1 MDDEIMKWLLPGGV
15 GVFIIFIGGV
25 IRFLN
30 RSQEVPVGE
39 FPGLVRNF
47 VVFLLVA
54 MFVLGIFA
62 SLREWFTGM

>member
-15 GVFIIFIGGV
+15 GVFIIFVGGV
-25 IRFLN
+25 IKFFN
-30 RSQEVPVGE
+30 RSQEIPVGE

-47 VVFLLVA
+47 VVFFLVV

-62 SLREWFTGM
+62 SLREWFSGM